1 MTIQLSPCTEA
12 LHAPA
17 ILGILNHAIV
27 TSTALY
33 DYQPR
38 TLANMATWFAAKRA
52 GDFPVIGAFDVGL
65 EAGDERGEISGES
78 GGGGEAP
85 AKPTLLGFASFG
97 AFRAFPAYKYTVEHS
112 VYVHHAHRGRGLAK
126 VLMNALIDAAQQQ
139 GKHVMVGAIDAAN
152 EVSLKLHADLGFQR
166 VGTMP
171 QVGFKFGRWL
181 DLVLVQRVLTTPNTP
196 VDG

>member
-1 MTIQLSPCTEA
+1 MNLMLAPCTETR
-12 LHAPA
+12 HAPA
-17 ILGILNHAIV
+17 ILDILNHAIV

-38 TLANMATWFAAKRA
+38 TMATMATWFAAKRA
-52 GDFPVIGAFDVGL
+52 GDFPVIGAFND
-65 EAGDERGEISGES
+65 AG
-78 GGGGEAP
+78 
-85 AKPTLLGFASFG
+85 TLMGFASYG

-112 VYVHHAHRGRGLAK
+112 VYVHHAHRGQGLGK
-126 VLMNALIDAAQQQ
+126 TLMNAVIEAAQQQ

-152 EVSLKLHADLGFQR
+152 TASLKLHGDLGFER

-181 DLVLVQRVLTTPNTP
+181 DLALVQRVLATPESP

>member
-1 MTIQLSPCTEA
+1 MKLIPCTEA
-12 LHAPA
+12 LYAPA
-17 ILGILNHAIV
+17 ILDILNHAIV

-33 DYQPR
+33 DYEPR
-38 TLANMATWFAAKRA
+38 TLANMVTWFAAKRA
-52 GDFPVIGAFDVGL
+52 GDFPVIGAV
-65 EAGDERGEISGES
+65 DESGE
-78 GGGGEAP
+78 
-85 AKPTLLGFASFG
+85 LMGFASYG

-112 VYVHHAHRGRGLAK
+112 VYVHHAHRGKGLGK
-126 VLMNALIDAAQQQ
+126 VLMNAVIEAAGAQ

-152 EVSLKLHADLGFQR
+152 EASLKLHLELGFER

-181 DLVLVQRVLTTPNTP
+181 DLALVQRVLATPAQP

>member
-1 MTIQLSPCTEA
+1 MNTPILLPCDEA
-12 LHAPA
+12 QHAGA
-17 ILGILNHAIV
+17 ILDILNHAIV

-38 TLANMATWFAAKRA
+38 TLANMTAWFAAKQS
-52 GDFPVIGAFDVGL
+52 GDFPVIGAFD
-65 EAGDERGEISGES
+65 DNN
-78 GGGGEAP
+78 
-85 AKPTLLGFASFG
+85 TLLGFASYG
-97 AFRAFPAYKYTVEHS
+97 PFRAFPAYKYTVEHS

-126 VLMNALIDAAQQQ
+126 QLMKAAIDAAQAQ

-152 EVSLKLHADLGFQR
+152 DISLKLHADLGFER

-181 DLVLVQRVLTTPNTP
+181 DLALVQRVLVTPEQP

>member
-1 MTIQLSPCTEA
+1 MNMRLAPCTET

-17 ILGILNHAIV
+17 ILEILNHAIV

-33 DYQPR
+33 DYEPR
-38 TLANMATWFAAKRA
+38 SLSHMATWFANKRA
-52 GDFPVIGAFDVGL
+52 GDFPVIGAFTD
-65 EAGDERGEISGES
+65 
-78 GGGGEAP
+78 AP
-85 AKPTLLGFASFG
+85 DGAQILAGFASYG

-112 VYVHHAHRGRGLAK
+112 VYVHHAHRGAGLGK
-126 VLMNALIDAAQQQ
+126 VLMNAVIESAQAQ

-152 EVSLKLHADLGFQR
+152 AVSLKLHADLGFER

-181 DLVLVQRVLTTPNTP
+181 DLALVQRVLTTPESP

>member
-1 MTIQLSPCTEA
+1 MTSTAPSLVVPRLASCTEA

-17 ILGILNHAIV
+17 ILDILNHAIV

-38 TLANMATWFAAKRA
+38 TLANMATWFATKRA
-52 GDFPVIGAFDVGL
+52 GDFPVIGAFSPD
-65 EAGDERGEISGES
+65 DE
-78 GGGGEAP
+78 
-85 AKPTLLGFASFG
+85 LMGFASYG

-112 VYVHHAHRGRGLAK
+112 VYVHHAHRGKGLGK
-126 VLMNALIDAAQQQ
+126 LLMNVVIDAAQQQ

-152 EVSLKLHADLGFQR
+152 EVSLKLHTELGFER

-181 DLVLVQRVLTTPNTP
+181 DLALVQRVLATPDAP

>member
-1 MTIQLSPCTEA
+1 MPTLRLSLCTES

-17 ILGILNHAIV
+17 ILDILNHAII

-38 TLANMATWFAAKRA
+38 TLANMVAWFAAKRA
-52 GDFPVIGAFDVGL
+52 GDFPVIGAF
-65 EAGDERGEISGES
+65 GEDGE
-78 GGGGEAP
+78 
-85 AKPTLLGFASFG
+85 LLGFSSYG

-112 VYVHHAHRGRGLAK
+112 VYVHHAHRGKGLGK
-126 VLMNALIDAAQQQ
+126 VLMNAVIETAQSQ

-152 EVSLKLHADLGFQR
+152 EASLKLHTDLGFER

-181 DLVLVQRVLTTPNTP
+181 DLALVQRVLVTPVQP

>member
-1 MTIQLSPCTEA
+1 LVLYNKLMPTLRFSPCTEA

-17 ILGILNHAIV
+17 ILDILNHAIV

-38 TLANMATWFAAKRA
+38 NLANMVTWFAAKRA
-52 GDFPVIGAFDVGL
+52 GDFPVIGAF
-65 EAGDERGEISGES
+65 GE
-78 GGGGEAP
+78 GGE
-85 AKPTLLGFASFG
+85 LLGFSSYG

-112 VYVHHAHRGRGLAK
+112 VYVHHAHRGKGLGK
-126 VLMNALIDAAQQQ
+126 ILMNAVIEAAQSQ

-152 EVSLKLHADLGFQR
+152 EASLKLHSDLGFER

-181 DLVLVQRVLTTPNTP
+181 DLALVQRVLATPAQP

>member
-1 MTIQLSPCTEA
+1 MKLQPCNEA
-12 LHAPA
+12 QHASA
-17 ILGILNHAIV
+17 ILDILNHAIV

-38 TLANMATWFAAKRA
+38 TMANMATWFAAKQM
-52 GDFPVIGAFDVGL
+52 GDFPVIGAFDS
-65 EAGDERGEISGES
+65 EN
-78 GGGGEAP
+78 
-85 AKPTLLGFASFG
+85 TLLGFASYG

-112 VYVHHAHRGRGLAK
+112 VYVHHAHRGKGLAK
-126 VLMNALIDAAQQQ
+126 QLMQAIIDVAQQQ

-152 EVSLKLHADLGFQR
+152 EVSLKLHADLGFER

-181 DLVLVQRVLTTPNTP
+181 DLALVQRVLATPAQP

>member
-1 MTIQLSPCTEA
+1 MNNKPLTTHSPSLVVSHIKPRLAPCAEA

-17 ILGILNHAIV
+17 ILNILNHAIV

-52 GDFPVIGAFDVGL
+52 GDFPVIGVFNSQ
-65 EAGDERGEISGES
+65 DE
-78 GGGGEAP
+78 
-85 AKPTLLGFASFG
+85 LMGFASYG

-112 VYVHHAHRGRGLAK
+112 VYVHNAHRGLGLGK
-126 VLMNALIDAAQQQ
+126 LLMSAVIDAAQQQ

-152 EVSLKLHADLGFQR
+152 EVSLKLHTELGFER

-171 QVGFKFGRWL
+171 EVGFKFGRWL
-181 DLVLVQRVLTTPNTP
+181 DLALVQRVLATPDAP

>member
-1 MTIQLSPCTEA
+1 MNNKPLTTHSPSLVVSHIKPRLAPCTEA

-17 ILGILNHAIV
+17 ILNILNHAIV

-52 GDFPVIGAFDVGL
+52 GDFPVIGVFNSQ
-65 EAGDERGEISGES
+65 DE
-78 GGGGEAP
+78 
-85 AKPTLLGFASFG
+85 LMGFASYG

-112 VYVHHAHRGRGLAK
+112 VYVHNAHRGLGLGK
-126 VLMNALIDAAQQQ
+126 LLMSAVIDAAQQQ

-152 EVSLKLHADLGFQR
+152 EVSLKLHTELGFER

-171 QVGFKFGRWL
+171 EVGFKFGRWL
-181 DLVLVQRVLTTPNTP
+181 DLALVQRVLATPDAP

>member
-1 MTIQLSPCTEA
+1 MSNKPMTTHSPSLVVSDIKPRLAPCTEA

-17 ILGILNHAIV
+17 ILDILNHAIV

-38 TLANMATWFAAKRA
+38 TLANMTTWFAAKQA
-52 GDFPVIGAFDVGL
+52 GDFPVIGVFSAL
-65 EAGDERGEISGES
+65 NNAQDE
-78 GGGGEAP
+78 
-85 AKPTLLGFASFG
+85 LMGFASYG

-112 VYVHHAHRGRGLAK
+112 VYVHNAHRGKGLGK
-126 VLMNALIDAAQQQ
+126 LLMNAVIEAAQKQ

-152 EVSLKLHADLGFQR
+152 EVSLKLHTELGFER

-181 DLVLVQRVLTTPNTP
+181 DLALVQRVLATPDAP

>member
-1 MTIQLSPCTEA
+1 MSSIISPRLASCSEA

-17 ILGILNHAIV
+17 ILDILNHAIV

-33 DYQPR
+33 DYQLR

-52 GDFPVIGAFDVGL
+52 GDFPVIGAFN
-65 EAGDERGEISGES
+65 AQDE
-78 GGGGEAP
+78 
-85 AKPTLLGFASFG
+85 LMGFASYG

-112 VYVHHAHRGRGLAK
+112 VYVHHAHRGQGLAK
-126 VLMNALIDAAQQQ
+126 LLMNAVIDVAQQQ

-152 EVSLKLHADLGFQR
+152 EVSLKLHTELGFER

-181 DLVLVQRVLTTPNTP
+181 DLALVQRVLATPDDP